1 MLRQI
6 LNLAWKEILQLRRDR
21 FLILFLIIAPT
32 LQLALLS
39 RNTGQGVKDLE
50 VAVLDLDQ
58 TTLSRELITT
68 LDNTEE
74 LHVSRF
80 PAERT
85 ALYASLDS
93 GQVQVGIIVPPG
105 FSRSFFGQLPHPAQ
119 LQAIIDGTN
128 IVVGSN
134 GGQAVA
140 GVISQLARRHF
151 ASKTPVDLGGI
162 EVEASALFNPTYN
175 TRWFVIPAQL
185 AFITYQVALVIAA
198 TGFVREKELG
208 TLEQLVITPIRR
220 LELIVGKALPAIL
233 LGVFNF
239 LVLLGVQT
247 FVYHIPMRGDPW
259 LLLGFASVF
268 VVAIVGMGTVI
279 SVVAQNQ
286 QQAVLIVFLLAILEF
301 TVSGL
306 LVSVD
311 NMPLIMRGLAQVS
324 ALQHFMVVMRAI
336 TLRGADLSMLLP
348 HGLAIMA
355 FAFVT
360 AGVAWRTFTHSV

>member
-6 LNLAWKEILQLRRDR
+6 FNLAWKEILQLRRDR

-32 LQLALLS
+32 LQLTLLS
-39 RNTGQGVKDLE
+39 RNTGQGVKDLG
-50 VAVLDLDQ
+50 VAILDLDQ
-58 TTLSRELITT
+58 SALSRELITT
-68 LDNTEE
+68 LNNTEE
-74 LHVSRF
+74 LAVIHF
-80 PAERT
+80 PSDRA
-85 ALYASLDS
+85 ALHALLDS

-105 FSRSFFGQLPHPAQ
+105 FSRSFFGQSPKPAQ
-119 LQAIIDGTN
+119 IQALIDGAN

-140 GVISQLARRHF
+140 GVIKQLAQRHF
-151 ASKTPVDLGGI
+151 ATHMPVELGGI

-239 LVLLGVQT
+239 LVLLSVQT
-247 FVYHIPMRGDPW
+247 FVYHIPMRGNLG

-286 QQAVLIVFLLAILEF
+286 QQAVLFVFLLAILEF

-306 LVSVD
+306 LVSVE
-311 NMPLIMRGLAQVS
+311 NMPLLMRGLAQVS

-336 TLRGADLSMLLP
+336 TLRGANLSMLLP
-348 HGLAIMA
+348 HGLAIIA
-355 FAFVT
+355 FAAVT
-360 AGVAWRTFTHSV
+360 AAAAWRTFTRAI